1 MKQYNLNN
9 AKLTFNGG
17 AKQEDQNLDLTV
29 EQLPLYC
36 TGNDLNLISAAI
48 NNLINDLL
56 SGSTTF
62 NIPTE
67 LKDLNDYS
75 IITDIN
81 TNIGILSDSINS
93 NNNDLSKKIENYNI
107 DLNNLSGLV
116 TINSTDIDSLS
127 DLVTIN
133 SNDIDSLSGYIKN
146 NSIDIDNLSAY
157 IANNT
162 NDIDSLSG
170 YIKNNSNDINN
181 VSDLVTINSNDIDS
195 LSTYISGYF
204 STNLTN
210 INNLSNL
217 ISTNSN
223 EINDVLNLV
232 SNNSND
238 IDNLSGYISGYI
250 TNSIK
255 NVSNLVSIN
264 SNDIYDLSGHVDTN
278 TNDINSLS
286 TYIDANTNDINNLLI
301 NWKTNTIIRF
311 SNSDYK
317 SNIGIT
323 IPYNGHLLINCW
335 EQTDNNINFFSAPE
349 SDDGINKTFA
359 VFINDIPIYVGSFT
373 NINNMIDPALNIP
386 VSAGD
391 IITAKYLNSDE
402 HYTNIYQWC
411 RLIFEDP
418 RNLPDID

>member
-9 AKLTFNGG
+9 AKFTFTGG

-36 TGNDLNLISAAI
+36 TGNDLNVISAAI

-67 LKDLNDYS
+67 LTDLNDYS

-81 TNIGILSDSINS
+81 TNIGTLSDSINS

-116 TINSTDIDSLS
+116 TINS
-127 DLVTIN
+127 N
-133 SNDIDSLSGYIKN
+133 
-146 NSIDIDNLSAY
+146 DIDNLSAY

-162 NDIDSLSG
+162 NDIDSLSAYIKNNSNDIDSLSAYIKNNSNDIDSLSG
-170 YIKNNSNDINN
+170 YIKNNSIDINN
-181 VSDLVTINSNDIDS
+181 VSDLVTINSNDINS
-195 LSTYISGYF
+195 LSTYISGYL
-204 STNLTN
+204 STNSTN

-238 IDNLSGYISGYI
+238 IDNLSGYI

-286 TYIDANTNDINNLLI
+286 TYIDNIDNLYEKNVKI

-323 IPYNGHLLINCW
+323 IPYDGYLLINCW
-335 EQTDNNINFFSAPE
+335 EQTDNNINLFNEP
-349 SDDGINKTFA
+349 NTPFA
-359 VFINDIPIYVGSFT
+359 IFINGIPIYVGVFT

-386 VSAGD
+386 VSEGD